1 MNRFNNQHIL
11 ITGGTSGIGLATA
24 RQLAHEGAKL
34 LITGHSEQHIADT
47 RKALPEA
54 KVIAND
60 ASDPDA
66 ATALAD
72 AARSF
77 APEGLDGVFLN
88 AGYGS
93 FEALG
98 DIDAEHFDRHFDL
111 NVRGPLL
118 QAKALADRI
127 RDGGAMLLVGSATV
141 GGNRPDTLV
150 YSASKAAVRQAVRSL
165 ASQFAPRG
173 IRVNTVTPGL
183 TETEFHSRGG
193 MPEDEQQTYKAKV
206 AKMIP
211 LGRIGAP
218 EDVAKVAAF
227 LLSDDAGYVT
237 GAELRVDGGLTMA

>member
-1 MNRFNNQHIL
+1 MNRFENQHIL
-11 ITGGTSGIGLATA
+11 VTGGTSGIGLATA
-24 RQLAHEGAKL
+24 KRLSDEGARL
-34 LITGHSEQHIADT
+34 LITGHSEEHIEET

-66 ATALAD
+66 VTALAG
-72 AARSF
+72 AAGDF
-77 APEGLDGVFLN
+77 APDGLDAVFLN

-93 FEALG
+93 FEKLDA
-98 DIDAEHFDRHFDL
+98 IDADHFDKHFDL
-111 NVRGPLL
+111 NVHGPLL
-118 QAKALADRI
+118 QAKSLASRI
-127 RDGGAMLLVGSATV
+127 KDGGAMLLVGSATV

-165 ASQFAPRG
+165 ASEFAPRG

-193 MPEDEQQTYKAKV
+193 MPEDEQKEYKEKV
-206 AKMIP
+206 ANMIP

-227 LLSDDAGYVT
+227 LLSDEAGYVT

>member
-1 MNRFNNQHIL
+1 MNRFENQHIL
-11 ITGGTSGIGLATA
+11 VTGGTSGIGLATA
-24 RQLAHEGAKL
+24 KRLSDEGARL
-34 LITGHSEQHIADT
+34 LITGHSEEHIEET

-66 ATALAD
+66 VTALAG
-72 AARSF
+72 AAGDF
-77 APEGLDGVFLN
+77 APDGLDAVFLN

-93 FEALG
+93 FEKLDA
-98 DIDAEHFDRHFDL
+98 IDADHFDKHFDL

-118 QAKALADRI
+118 QAKSLASRI
-127 RDGGAMLLVGSATV
+127 KDGGAMLLVGSATV

-165 ASQFAPRG
+165 ASEFAPRG

-193 MPEDEQQTYKAKV
+193 MPEDEQKEYKEKV
-206 AKMIP
+206 ANMIP

-227 LLSDDAGYVT
+227 LLSEEAGYVT

>member
-1 MNRFNNQHIL
+1 MNRFENQHIL

-34 LITGHSEQHIADT
+34 LITGQSEQHIADART
-47 RKALPEA
+47 ALPQA
-54 KVIAND
+54 TVIAND

-66 ATALAD
+66 ASALAD
-72 AARSF
+72 AAQDF
-77 APEGLDGVFLN
+77 APGGLDGVFLN

-93 FEALG
+93 FESLG
-98 DIDAEHFDRHFDL
+98 DIDAGHFDRHFDL

-118 QAKALADRI
+118 QAKALADRVK
-127 RDGGAMLLVGSATV
+127 DDGAMLLVGSATV

-165 ASQFAPRG
+165 ASEFAGRG

-193 MPEDEQQTYKAKV
+193 MPEDEQKTYKEKV
-206 AKMIP
+206 ARMIP

-227 LLSDDAGYVT
+227 LLSDDAAYVT